1 MLGVEAVRA
10 LRTRVL
16 PIAEEDDLVAS
27 AYFNDEFDPSIR
39 YEHPDHKVVQ
49 AAIRDLD
56 FGMPGPQWGRTV
68 PEDPEVAE
76 TLEVPPSLYCAVMC
90 VEPEPIDPRTNP
102 LAFRTGTLQETYGW
116 LAPTYWVGAEL
127 PSGSIFS
134 RVQPFW
140 RRF

>member
-1 MLGVEAVRA
+1 
-10 LRTRVL
+10 
-16 PIAEEDDLVAS
+16 
-27 AYFNDEFDPSIR
+27 
-39 YEHPDHKVVQ
+39 
-49 AAIRDLD
+49 
-56 FGMPGPQWGRTV
+56 
-68 PEDPEVAE
+68 
-76 TLEVPPSLYCAVMC
+76 MC

-102 LAFRTGTLQETYGW
+102 FAFRTGTLQETYGW